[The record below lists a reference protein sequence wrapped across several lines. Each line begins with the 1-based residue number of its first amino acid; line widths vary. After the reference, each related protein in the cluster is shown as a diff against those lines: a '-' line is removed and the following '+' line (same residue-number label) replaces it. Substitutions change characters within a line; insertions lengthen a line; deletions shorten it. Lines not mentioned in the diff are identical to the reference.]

1 MKHFFR
7 TEFVCQFVSVIALT
21 WAEKQCAPLRHCEKN
36 VPITNDVNEEEK
48 KPTTEM
54 PLKNEPA
61 PTHCRPHPTNEYE
74 LMESKIDSDC
84 FILIEQLLLF
94 DLSLEINYQ
103 PNYVLEGAHYQSV
116 FSCKT
121 VLGTIKRSTHMLC
134 CHQAVSNCLVEVINC

>member
-1 MKHFFR
+1 M
-7 TEFVCQFVSVIALT
+7 
-21 WAEKQCAPLRHCEKN
+21 
-36 VPITNDVNEEEK
+36 PITNDVNEEEK

-61 PTHCRPHPTNEYE
+61 PTHYRPHPTNEYE

-103 PNYVLEGAHYQSV
+103 PNYVLEGAHYQSA

-134 CHQAVSNCLVEVINC
+134 CQQAVSNCLVEVINC